1 MSRRPRHY
9 DHVLRVAALFG
20 IGFVAFLVVRSVL
33 VPADFGR
40 YGFFRAGALDDVR
53 ARPTAF
59 AGEATCV
66 DCHGTVAEERQP
78 SKHAPVRCEACH
90 GPLNKHAAGE
100 LDPLPPKLDSRKLCA
115 TCHTKLA
122 GRPNWFPQVVIADH
136 AGDAEC
142 TACHQPHHP
151 KIQ

>member
-20 IGFVAFLVVRSVL
+20 IGFVAFLLIRSVL

-40 YGFFRAGALDDVR
+40 LGFFRAGALNDVR
-53 ARPTAF
+53 ARPVVF
-59 AGEATCV
+59 AGETSCV
-66 DCHGTVAEERQP
+66 DCHGPVAEERQP
-78 SKHAPVRCEACH
+78 SKHAAVRCEACH
-90 GPLNKHAAGE
+90 GPLNKHAEGE

-122 GRPNWFPQVVIADH
+122 GRPAWFPQVVIADH